1 MFKLFPGYCRFYCAV
16 HVVVDTGKLWVPS
29 SHVNDG
35 ICDCCDGSDEWS
47 NDTVMDNIKFKG
59 KPATIMFDF
68 PNFASYDCCRSMCKN
83 PRVLLTIL
91 TIFQQVK
98 KYSFSR

>member
-1 MFKLFPGYCRFYCAV
+1 MFKMFNGCCRFYCAV
-16 HVVVDTGKLWVPS
+16 RVTVDTGKLWVPS

-59 KPATIMFDF
+59 QPAKITYGFLIV
-68 PNFASYDCCRSMCKN
+68 PLYECC
-83 PRVLLTIL
+83 
-91 TIFQQVK
+91 
-98 KYSFSR
+98 